1 MTTSASPIR
10 ELDYRSSNGIH
21 VSLLWH
27 PTTRRVTIDV
37 YDESLDESFEFEV
50 ARDRARDAFHHPYA
64 YAPATEPCRAA
75 TPAKAGDA

>member
-10 ELDYRSSNGIH
+10 ELDSRSSNGIH
-21 VSLLWH
+21 VNLLWH

-50 ARDRARDAFHHPYA
+50 ARDHARDAFHHPYA
-64 YAPATEPCRAA
+64 YAPATDSYRAA
-75 TPAKAGDA
+75 TPAEAVDA